1 MHLKHMCP
9 ECGEQENI
17 DVIPTI
23 YLCRNGSPRNLI
35 LTFTCQMCNHQWS
48 MTTDDFDVDEDY

>member
-1 MHLKHMCP
+1 MHLPHMCQ

-17 DVIPTI
+17 DVIPKI
-23 YLCRNGSPRNLI
+23 YLWSNNEPRNLI

-48 MTTDDFDVDEDY
+48 LETDDFVIDEDY